1 MRLSR
6 RADRTS
12 ASVSA
17 SWPGVPAR
25 PVLAVLLAL
34 AVVCAPAVA
43 RAQAEKFPDR
53 PLRLI
58 TGFLPGGVSDVIA
71 RVLGERIGERL
82 SQRVVIDGRP
92 GAGGMLSMEIA
103 AKASPD
109 GHTIYLAQP
118 VVSIA
123 AAIGKYS
130 WDPVKA
136 FAPIGLIG
144 ASMTLLAVHPSFPA
158 ATPQEFVAVARAKPG
173 AIDYG
178 SSGFGGPNHLA
189 AELFQVM
196 GKIRMAHV
204 PFKGAG
210 ATIPALMSGEVPA
223 AVMPLLAG
231 LPFIKA
237 GKIRAIGVS
246 GPKRS
251 GAAPDIPSLSD
262 AVPGFSYQSWFG
274 LVAPAGTPRP
284 IVARLNTELNRS
296 LEQAEVRERLS
307 SQGVDIETS
316 TPERLGQIMADDV
329 KRLARLIKETGIKL
343 E

>member
-1 MRLSR
+1 MI
-6 RADRTS
+6 RACGAGTTG
-12 ASVSA
+12 AVGA
-17 SWPGVPAR
+17 LFM
-25 PVLAVLLAL
+25 LACLAL
-34 AVVCAPAVA
+34 PSA
-43 RAQAEKFPDR
+43 AQAQGDRFPDR

-58 TGFLPGGVSDVIA
+58 TGFLPGGVSDAIA
-71 RVLGERIGERL
+71 RVLGERMGERL
-82 SQRVVIDGRP
+82 GQRVVIDGRP

-103 AKASPD
+103 AKSNPD

-123 AAIGKYS
+123 AAINKYS

-158 ATPQEFVAVARAKPG
+158 TTPQEFLAVARAKPG
-173 AIDYG
+173 TIDYG
-178 SSGFGGPNHLA
+178 SSGHGGPNHLA

-196 GKIRMAHV
+196 GKIKMVHV

-251 GAAPDIPSLSD
+251 AAAPDIPSLSD
-262 AVPGFSYQSWFG
+262 AVPGFAYQSWFG
-274 LVAPAGTPRP
+274 FVAPAGTPRAI
-284 IVARLNTELNRS
+284 IVRLNTELNRS
-296 LEQAEVRERLS
+296 LEQPDVRDRLT
-307 SQGVDIETS
+307 SQGVDTETS